1 MGKGEAMRHIVF
13 ILIAFSVLGLYGQS
27 DGLLTV
33 TLKQAQDYAIKNSP
47 VMKSALLDME
57 SARKKVWETTAI
69 GLPQVSGKVSYSY
82 MITVPPTL
90 EMFNSFSGL
99 GGNFGTVYGMIGQ
112 LAAQQGNMGVLQ
124 QLDSI
129 SNAAAGEAQE
139 TATVD
144 DMRWGLTADLT
155 VSQLV
160 FSGAYLVGLQTTKV
174 FKQLSEIATTRSEKD
189 LRQNV
194 ASGYYLVLMVE
205 ENARVLDSTLNA
217 TQKLYDEMKKI
228 SQAGLMDETDVD
240 QLSITVSNI
249 RNAKNALDR
258 QRVVAYNLLKYQMG
272 CDLKAEL
279 ILTETLNSFIS
290 EPDIARLALEPFA
303 VENTPEYQL
312 LETQVRLNELN
323 VKLNKVAFLPD
334 VVAFYQH
341 QENFNDKSFSFT
353 PPDMFG
359 LSMSV
364 PIFSS
369 GSRMAKLSQAK
380 IDLQKTRYSH
390 EQAAQG
396 MELDYQ
402 TSKNALMNAYDKYIS
417 NRENMTLAEKIYNR
431 TLTKFREGISS
442 SMELTQAQSQY
453 LTAQSNFYNAM
464 YELLAAKAKMEKMLN
479 KE

>member
-1 MGKGEAMRHIVF
+1 MTYGQND
-13 ILIAFSVLGLYGQS
+13 SVLNVS
-27 DGLLTV
+27 
-33 TLKQAQDYAIKNSP
+33 LKEAQEFAVKNSP
-47 VMKSALLDME
+47 VMKSAQLDIE

-99 GGNFGTVYGMIGQ
+99 GGNFGTIYGMIGQ
-112 LAAQQGNMGVLQ
+112 LAAQQGNLTVLQ
-124 QLDSI
+124 QLDSL
-129 SNAAAGEAQE
+129 SNASSGEAE
-139 TATVD
+139 EAATVD

-174 FKQLSEIATTRSEKD
+174 FKSLTELALTRSEKD

-217 TQKLYDEMKKI
+217 TEKLYDEMKKI
-228 SQAGLMDETDVD
+228 FQAGLMDETDVD
-240 QLSITVSNI
+240 QLNITVRNI

-258 QRVVAYNLLKYQMG
+258 QRDVAYNLLKYQMG
-272 CDLKAEL
+272 YDLKARL

-290 EPDIARLALEPFA
+290 DAEIARLVLEPFS
-303 VENTPEYQL
+303 VENTAEYQL
-312 LETQVRLNELN
+312 LETQVRLNEMN

-353 PPDMFG
+353 PPDLFG
-359 LSMSV
+359 LSMSI

-369 GSRMAKLSQAK
+369 GSKLAKLSQAK

-390 EQAAQG
+390 EQATQG
-396 MELDYQ
+396 MQLDFES
-402 TSKNALMNAYDKYIS
+402 SKNALMNAYDKYIT
-417 NRENMTLAEKIYNR
+417 NRDNMTLAEKIHNR
-431 TLTKFREGISS
+431 TLTKFREGLSS

-464 YELLAAKAKMEKMLN
+464 YELLTAKAKIEKMLN

>member
-1 MGKGEAMRHIVF
+1 MKYRSGF
-13 ILIAFSVLGLYGQS
+13 ILLIMCLYWPILVFSQS
-27 DGLLTV
+27 DTTLST
-33 TLKQAQDYAIKNSP
+33 TLKEAQDYALKNSP
-47 VMKSALLDME
+47 VIKSAQLDIE
-57 SARKKVWETTAI
+57 LARKKIWETTAI

-90 EMFNSFSGL
+90 EMFNSFSSL
-99 GGNFGTVYGMIGQ
+99 GGNFGTVYGMIGS
-112 LAAQQGNMGVLQ
+112 LAVQQGNMAVLQ

-129 SNAAAGEAQE
+129 SNAASGSAEDA
-139 TATVD
+139 ATID
-144 DMRWGLTADLT
+144 DMRWGMTADLT

-174 FKQLSEIATTRSEKD
+174 FKSLSELALTRSEED

-258 QRVVAYNLLKYQMG
+258 QRVIAYNLLKYQMG
-272 CDLKAEL
+272 CDLTADL
-279 ILTETLNSFIS
+279 ILTESLNSFIS
-290 EPDIARLALEPFA
+290 EPDIAQLALEPFA